1 MKHKIKCVKVI
12 YPSDKTEL
20 KKACINTILIS
31 LRNKLNNMYLK
42 KD

>member
-1 MKHKIKCVKVI
+1 MKRKIKCVKVI

-20 KKACINTILIS
+20 KKACTNAVLIS
-31 LRNKLNNMYLK
+31 LRNKLNSGCLK